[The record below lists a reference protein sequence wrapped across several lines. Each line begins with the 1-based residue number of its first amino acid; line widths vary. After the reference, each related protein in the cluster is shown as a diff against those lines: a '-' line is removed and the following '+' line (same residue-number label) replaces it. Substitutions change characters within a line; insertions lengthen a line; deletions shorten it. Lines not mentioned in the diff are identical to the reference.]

1 MSRYASDDD
10 RDEPARPRGR
20 RDDYDEDYNRY
31 DPPPHSGLGIAS
43 CIIGGCTFVFA
54 LVLVVIAGVMEASHP
69 GGIDENSP
77 TAMFLGFLIFVCLIA
92 ALVGLVLGIV
102 GATMRNRNKLFAGLG
117 IGVNSLLLLG
127 LLVLMIVGALTEAV
141 TD

>member
-1 MSRYASDDD
+1 MSRHAYDDD
-10 RDEPARPRGR
+10 WNEPPRPRR
-20 RDDYDEDYNRY
+20 RREDYEEDHSRY

-92 ALVGLVLGIV
+92 ALVGLVL
-102 GATMRNRNKLFAGLG
+102 
-117 IGVNSLLLLG
+117 
-127 LLVLMIVGALTEAV
+127 
-141 TD
+141 